1 MPMGGIS
8 AGCGQQ
14 RQLYTLQLHRP
25 DLSPSTDVIGSVK
38 TVYEPRC
45 DSGKE
50 GNLLQIKTL

>member
-1 MPMGGIS
+1 MPMCGIS

-50 GNLLQIKTL
+50 GNLLQSKTL